1 MKFITTLVLVL
12 ASSASSFA
20 SPVSES
26 EISFNQA
33 RDSAIQELDELAAD
47 IETSPSEE
55 RARKRLERRFDRQ
68 FAKFSKRI
76 HSIVDR
82 YSEKELRISLLQ
94 YTVRNGALID
104 ELASNAKGHDPI
116 EGILMHSPEGDLKSA
131 LLTLA
136 SDTRKAELHDRL
148 NAEIEKA
155 GSARAYLKH
164 TRATLG
170 MMNACI
176 LKRIAL
182 NGVAIPALGECMS
195 GMGSWGTV
203 VVEIVAFAGGAGATM
218 GSLDYLTSVRGN
230 CRLEKRL

>member
-1 MKFITTLVLVL
+1 
-12 ASSASSFA
+12 
-20 SPVSES
+20 
-26 EISFNQA
+26 
-33 RDSAIQELDELAAD
+33 
-47 IETSPSEE
+47 
-55 RARKRLERRFDRQ
+55 
-68 FAKFSKRI
+68 
-76 HSIVDR
+76 
-82 YSEKELRISLLQ
+82 
-94 YTVRNGALID
+94 
-104 ELASNAKGHDPI
+104 
-116 EGILMHSPEGDLKSA
+116 MHSPEGDLKSA

-182 NGVAIPALGECMS
+182 IGVAIPA
-195 GMGSWGTV
+195 GSALLFGSVALAAAMAYGGYIAGIGVWGTV
-203 VVEIVAFAGGAGATM
+203 GVEIVAFAGGAGATM